1 MKIELDDVQIKIIL
15 ECLGTCHAVE
25 FMKGANNDHLSR
37 IILDMSR
44 QIEDAG
50 KLELFESVFN
60 EVPND

>member
-25 FMKGANNDHLSR
+25 YMKGENNDHLSR
-37 IILDMSR
+37 VIVIMGR
-44 QIEDAG
+44 QLEDAG
-50 KLELFESVFN
+50 KLKLFESVFT